1 MKVFTLASLLLAA
14 SATLALADGGLA
26 SKAQMDHPGVVS
38 KGATLNPTAKPDGHS
53 LTAKAMKDHP
63 GVRG

>member
-1 MKVFTLASLLLAA
+1 MKVSTLAALLLAA
-14 SATLALADGGLA
+14 STSLAFADGGLT
-26 SKAQMDHPGVVS
+26 SKVQMDHPGVVS
-38 KGATLNPTAKPDGHS
+38 NGATLNPTAKPDDRS